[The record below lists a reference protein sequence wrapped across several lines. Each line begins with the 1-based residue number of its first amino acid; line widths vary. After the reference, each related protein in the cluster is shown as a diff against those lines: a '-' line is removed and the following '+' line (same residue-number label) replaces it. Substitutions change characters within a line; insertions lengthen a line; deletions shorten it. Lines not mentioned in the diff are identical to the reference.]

1 MYPVTVIS
9 QNGCHPERVRIH
21 YIGYGSQYDEW
32 RDQDDIIP
40 IQCFNS
46 EKFDLNQELAVKIKS
61 SLLGNRKCSPV
72 IRLAMPFDLMT
83 FNEGLRISGHAV
95 RTARKVIYF
104 KIRRY
109 EELNPVLGPNWHFRE
124 IDAVGDYSYAV
135 LDSGEY
141 YLYQRRGIAHYI
153 PDDDYKPLKT
163 VIPCGYMLSFKFV
176 RGDGTSSD
184 FGTNTDIFSQ
194 HNI

>member
-1 MYPVTVIS
+1 MDVTLNVY
-9 QNGCHPERVRIH
+9 G
-21 YIGYGSQYDEW
+21 YIILGMGHNMMNW

-95 RTARKVIYF
+95 RTARKSFIS
-104 KIRRY
+104 RY
-109 EELNPVLGPNWHFRE
+109 EDMKN
-124 IDAVGDYSYAV
+124 
-135 LDSGEY
+135 
-141 YLYQRRGIAHYI
+141 
-153 PDDDYKPLKT
+153 
-163 VIPCGYMLSFKFV
+163 
-176 RGDGTSSD
+176 
-184 FGTNTDIFSQ
+184 
-194 HNI
+194 